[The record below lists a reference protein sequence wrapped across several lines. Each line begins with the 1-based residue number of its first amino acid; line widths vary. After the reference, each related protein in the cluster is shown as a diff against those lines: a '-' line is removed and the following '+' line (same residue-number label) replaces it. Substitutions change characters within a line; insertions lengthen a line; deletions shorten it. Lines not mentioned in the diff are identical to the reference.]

1 MIGESATF
9 AYLVI
14 RIGNIIIARENME
27 YFYNSIDQKNQK
39 LLLNTKDEIE
49 DMDEY
54 EDDDDKEDE
63 EYVVLSLAC
72 EDCDYRWEV
81 TVEDE
86 EDQIEEIQYC
96 PMCGSSNTTQI

>member
-1 MIGESATF
+1 MQNFKEEKKFRLGST
-9 AYLVI
+9 
-14 RIGNIIIARENME
+14 
-27 YFYNSIDQKNQK
+27 
-39 LLLNTKDEIE
+39 DEIE

-54 EDDDDKEDE
+54 DDDDDDDEEE
-63 EYVVLSLAC
+63 EYVVLSFAC

-86 EDQIEEIQYC
+86 DQEEIQYC